1 MPTSISKAALKSAPC
16 PSRRS
21 AVVARN
27 MVAASQPLAV
37 KAGLKMF
44 YMDGDAVDVDLATAI
59 TLTPIETKGCLRLM
73 MLDRVCLTA
82 PPQSS
87 HKFLF

>member
-1 MPTSISKAALKSAPC
+1 MKVQNHHPY

-37 KAGLKMF
+37 KVGLKMF
-44 YMDGDAVDVDLATAI
+44 YMGGDAVGVDLATAI
-59 TLTPIETKGCLRLM
+59 TLTPIEPKKCLRLM
-73 MLDRVCLTA
+73 ILDRVCLTA
-82 PPQSS
+82 PPQNSYKS
-87 HKFLF
+87 MF